1 MVRTEMEMDKKRLA
15 DIVVG
20 ICNDVLFAEK
30 GKTQDIKLPELSADE
45 WNELLQFAANQGVL
59 PIIAHLFADL
69 EVEDAS
75 TRMVMVRWFVT
86 AQKNRSR
93 YYIRLQTMREMA
105 AMFAAEGMD
114 IMFLKGATLAQLYP
128 NPEWR
133 VFSDI
138 DYYLY
143 GESDKG
149 IEVMKNAGIENSAY
163 YHHHTQ
169 ASLHDI
175 LLENHY
181 DFVERVNHKCDIVL
195 DDALKALAEKEGRT
209 KRAEYLGNDV
219 KNAYVMTPSMNA
231 LFLMRHMSAHF
242 VSETMPLRMIYDWIL
257 FLKHNAQDVEWE
269 LVKELY
275 VRSGMMQFASIIQ
288 QLIRTYMRCDSIDC
302 PITSTQTHDVEKVW
316 KSMIYPPKTD
326 PYRKF
331 SLKYYM
337 FEARTFLANKWKHKL
352 VYKGESYGVLF
363 LKYAWLAIRKMT
375 GRL

>member
-1 MVRTEMEMDKKRLA
+1 MDKKRIA

-20 ICNDVLFAEK
+20 LCNGVLLAEK
-30 GKTQDIKLPELSADE
+30 GKTPDIELPELTGDE
-45 WNELLQFAANQGVL
+45 WNELLQFAASQGVL
-59 PIIAHLFADL
+59 PIIAQLFADC
-69 EVEDAS
+69 EVKDAS
-75 TRMVMVRWFVT
+75 TRTVMVRWFV
-86 AQKNRSR
+86 AALKNRNR
-93 YYIRLQTMREMA
+93 YILRLQTMREMA
-105 AMFAAEGMD
+105 GMFAAEGMD

-138 DYYLY
+138 DYYLF
-143 GESDKG
+143 GESKKG
-149 IEVMKNAGIENSAY
+149 IEVMKKAGIENSAY

-181 DFVERVNHKCDIVL
+181 DFVERVNHNCDIVL
-195 DDALKALAEKEGRT
+195 DDALKTLADKEGRT
-209 KRAEYLGNDV
+209 RRAEYLGDEV
-219 KNAYVMTPSMNA
+219 RNAYVMTPTMNA

-242 VSETMPLRMIYDWIL
+242 VSETMPLRMLYDWIL
-257 FLKHNAQDVEWE
+257 FLKHSAEDVDWQ

-275 VRSGMMQFASIIQ
+275 EKSGMMQFACIIQ
-288 QLIRTYMRCDSIDC
+288 QLVKTYMRCDCRSC
-302 PITSTQTHDVEKVW
+302 PIPPMSTHDVEKVW
-316 KSMIYPPKTD
+316 ESMIYPPKTD
-326 PYRKF
+326 PHRKF
-331 SLKYYM
+331 SFKYYM
-337 FEARTFLANKWKHKL
+337 FETRTFVANRWKHKI